1 MSSLSIESLFVILVI
16 LLILSAFFSGSETAL
31 MSVNKYKLKHRV
43 KNNEPSAIR
52 VDYLLTNTDK
62 TLGLILLLNNFV
74 NILASAITTL
84 IAIELYGDKGIAIAA
99 GILTFLILVF
109 SEVTPKTFASHHAD
123 KIAYNISFVF
133 YYSLVFFSP
142 VVLFIN
148 FFSKVILKVFKVNK
162 KNIGSDNLSNEEIK
176 TIIKESSSKITENY
190 EEMVL
195 NLLDLQKVTVENAMI
210 PKNDVEG
217 IDINDTPDNINK
229 KLISI
234 NHTRMPIYSKSL
246 NNVKGFFNKKHIP
259 SMIENCTNINKE
271 SLLTFSNEPYFI
283 PEDTSLLS
291 QLITFKKEKKRIGC
305 VVDEYG
311 ETKGILTLDDI
322 LEEIVGEYSSLDQK
336 NQLITDISHNKIEVH
351 GSIQL
356 RDINKRLGVNLPDS
370 NVTTI
375 NGYIL
380 ETLQEIPQPGMT
392 FKEDKIIIEVM
403 NVSNNFVEKAV
414 ITYKND

>member
-109 SEVTPKTFASHHAD
+109 SEVTPKTFASHYAD

-142 VVLFIN
+142 IVLFIN

-217 IDINDTPDNINK
+217 IDIDDTPDNINK

-322 LEEIVGEYSSLDQK
+322 LEEIVGEYSSLNQK

>member
-217 IDINDTPDNINK
+217 IDIDDTPDNINK

-259 SMIENCTNINKE
+259 SMIENCTDINKE

-336 NQLITDISHNKIEVH
+336 DQLITDISHNKIEVH

-403 NVSNNFVEKAV
+403 DVSNNFVEKAV

>member
-1 MSSLSIESLFVILVI
+1 MSSLSIESLFIILVI

-43 KNNEPSAIR
+43 KNNEPSAMR

-109 SEVTPKTFASHHAD
+109 SEVTPKTFASHYAD

-142 VVLFIN
+142 IVLFIN
-148 FFSKVILKVFKVNK
+148 FFSKVILKVFRVNK
-162 KNIGSDNLSNEEIK
+162 KNTGSDNLSNEEIK

-195 NLLDLQKVTVENAMI
+195 NLLDLQKVTVEHAMI

-217 IDINDTPDNINK
+217 IDIDDTSDNINK

-259 SMIENCTNINKE
+259 SMIENCTNIDKE

-322 LEEIVGEYSSLDQK
+322 LEEIVGEYSSLNQK
-336 NQLITDISHNKIEVH
+336 NQLITDISQNKIEVH

-414 ITYKND
+414 ITYRDD

>member
-217 IDINDTPDNINK
+217 IDIDDTPDNINK

-291 QLITFKKEKKRIGC
+291 QLITFKKEKKES
-305 VVDEYG
+305 VVLLMNMVRR
-311 ETKGILTLDDI
+311 KG
-322 LEEIVGEYSSLDQK
+322 Y
-336 NQLITDISHNKIEVH
+336 
-351 GSIQL
+351 
-356 RDINKRLGVNLPDS
+356 
-370 NVTTI
+370 
-375 NGYIL
+375 
-380 ETLQEIPQPGMT
+380 
-392 FKEDKIIIEVM
+392 
-403 NVSNNFVEKAV
+403 
-414 ITYKND
+414 

>member
-162 KNIGSDNLSNEEIK
+162 RNIGSDNLSNEEIK

-217 IDINDTPDNINK
+217 IDIDDTPDNINK